1 MKHVELY
8 FFSDLGLLPQ
18 TRPWNWWVKMKFIFA
33 IFNFSIFSHFHHSLF
48 SIFSRQVQSWP
59 DKPALGEE
67 NWPGDFFKSK
77 LSFQI
82 QHGVFR

>member
-33 IFNFSIFSHFHHSLF
+33 IFNF